1 MTPHNVLVCRLFR
14 SLSTD
19 SVACGKFFA
28 GTKFATCFMLHV
40 DLLFVC
46 FANSVYF

>member
-28 GTKFATCFMLHV
+28 GIVWFGALTALTFFRIQTLV
-40 DLLFVC
+40 
-46 FANSVYF
+46 SV